1 MKLKMDR
8 DNLLLLVPL
17 TGFALGTLYV
27 GSSYGPVSAFIPFWA
42 SIFMLITCLFV
53 LAGLD
58 KQADNDDS
66 GDTGTKANRPG
77 IQSVLSAAVWIT
89 AFVAMAYCIGLIS
102 AAVAY
107 TFCSMYFFGGKKL
120 SIALGVSLA
129 LGLILFGL
137 FEYVLEKELYKGV
150 FIEGFA

>member
-1 MKLKMDR
+1 MKIKMDR

-42 SIFMLITCLFV
+42 SIFMLLTCLFV
-53 LAGLD
+53 LAGFD
-58 KQADNDDS
+58 KQADDG
-66 GDTGTKANRPG
+66 GDTKANRPG
-77 IQSVLSAAVWIT
+77 IQSILSAAVWIT
-89 AFVAMAYCIGLIS
+89 AFVAMAYCIGLIP

-120 SIALGVSLA
+120 SMALGVSLA

>member
-1 MKLKMDR
+1 MKIKMDR
-8 DNLLLLVPL
+8 DHLLLLVPL

-42 SIFMLITCLFV
+42 SIFMLLTCLFV
-53 LAGLD
+53 LAGFD
-58 KQADNDDS
+58 KQADDDG
-66 GDTGTKANRPG
+66 GDPKANQPG

-89 AFVAMAYCIGLIS
+89 AFVAMAYCIGLVP
-102 AAVAY
+102 AAIAY

-137 FEYVLEKELYKGV
+137 FEYVLEKELYKGI
-150 FIEGFA
+150 FIEGLA

>member
-1 MKLKMDR
+1 MKIKMDR

-42 SIFMLITCLFV
+42 SIFMLLTCLFV
-53 LAGLD
+53 LAGFD
-58 KQADNDDS
+58 KQADDG
-66 GDTGTKANRPG
+66 GDTKANRPG

-89 AFVAMAYCIGLIS
+89 AFVAMAYCIGLIP

-120 SIALGVSLA
+120 SMALGVSLA

>member
-1 MKLKMDR
+1 MKIKMDR
-8 DNLLLLVPL
+8 DNLLLLMPL

-42 SIFMLITCLFV
+42 SIFMLLTCLFV
-53 LAGLD
+53 LAGFD
-58 KQADNDDS
+58 KQEADDDG
-66 GDTGTKANRPG
+66 GDTKANQPG

-89 AFVAMAYCIGLIS
+89 AFVAMAYCIGLIP

-120 SIALGVSLA
+120 SMALGVSLA

-137 FEYVLEKELYKGV
+137 FEYVLEKELYKGIV
-150 FIEGFA
+150 IEGFA

>member
-1 MKLKMDR
+1 MKIKMDR

-42 SIFMLITCLFV
+42 SIFMLLTCLFV
-53 LAGLD
+53 LVGFD
-58 KQADNDDS
+58 KQTDDDD
-66 GDTGTKANRPG
+66 GDDTKANRPG
-77 IQSVLSAAVWIT
+77 IQSVLSAAAWIT
-89 AFVAMAYCIGLIS
+89 AFVAMAYCIGLIP

-120 SIALGVSLA
+120 SMALGVSLA

-137 FEYVLEKELYKGV
+137 FEYVLEKELYKGI

>member
-58 KQADNDDS
+58 KQADNDD
-66 GDTGTKANRPG
+66 
-77 IQSVLSAAVWIT
+77 
-89 AFVAMAYCIGLIS
+89 
-102 AAVAY
+102 
-107 TFCSMYFFGGKKL
+107 
-120 SIALGVSLA
+120 
-129 LGLILFGL
+129 
-137 FEYVLEKELYKGV
+137 
-150 FIEGFA
+150 